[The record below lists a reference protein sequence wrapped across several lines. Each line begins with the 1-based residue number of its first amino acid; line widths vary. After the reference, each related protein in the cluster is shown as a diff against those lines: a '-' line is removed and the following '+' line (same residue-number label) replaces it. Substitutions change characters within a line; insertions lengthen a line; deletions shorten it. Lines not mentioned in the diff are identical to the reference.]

1 MEIYGRVRRAVRV
14 EGKSQRAVARE
25 YGLSRET
32 VRKMLEYAVPPG
44 YQRQQP
50 IKRPKLGPWLGV
62 IDAILNDDK
71 QRPAKQRHTSKRIF
85 ERLKEEHGFT
95 GGYTIVKDY
104 VRRATLRGQEVFIP
118 LVHPAGEAQVDFGE
132 ALVVVAGAEHKAHYL
147 AMDLPHSDDCFV
159 VAFPAETTE
168 AFLEGHVRAFA
179 YFGGVP
185 TRILYDNT
193 KIAVAKIL
201 GGEQRQRTRSFSEL
215 QSYYLF
221 ADKFGRPARGNDKGK
236 VEGLVGYARRNFM
249 VPIPRASSWEELNLH
264 LEADCRKRRERLL
277 RGHTETIGERFERD
291 RAALLPLPAAPY
303 EACEK
308 ISARVSSLS
317 LVRYRSN
324 DYSVPTE
331 YGHRQVWVNGY
342 VHEVVI
348 ACGSEV
354 IARHQ
359 RSYERETG
367 VPADRSSFVGWE
379 TVVFD
384 PLHYLALL
392 EQKTRALDQA
402 APLAGWQLPE
412 CFAELRR
419 LLEARLKKHGS
430 REYVQVL
437 RLLETFDIAE
447 VTELE
452 LLDRERRA
460 TERRIR
466 QAKFPVIKTMDSF
479 DFMAIPTLNKTLVL
493 ELARCEFL
501 ARRENVLLLGNS
513 GTGKTHIALALGLAA
528 CQRGHRV
535 RFTTTA
541 ALVSELIEA
550 RDEKKLL
557 RFQKQIASYELLIV
571 DELGFVPLS
580 KTGAELLFEMLSQR
594 YERGSTLIT
603 SNLPFQEW
611 TEVLGSERLTGALL
625 DRLTHHVH
633 ILEMNGDSYRLK
645 QSRRKRTPSA
655 ER

>member
-1 MEIYGRVRRAVRV
+1 VEIYGRVRRAVRV
-14 EGKSQRAVARE
+14 EGRSQRAVARE
-25 YGLSRET
+25 FGLSRET
-32 VRKMLEYAVPPG
+32 VRKMLRYAVPPG

-50 IKRPKLGPWLGV
+50 IKRPKLGPWLGI
-62 IDAILNDDK
+62 IDAILEDDK
-71 QRPAKQRHTSKRIF
+71 QRPVKQRHTAKRIF

-104 VRRATLRGQEVFIP
+104 VRTATLRAQEMFVP
-118 LVHPAGEAQVDFGE
+118 LTHPAGEAQVDFGE
-132 ALVVVAGAEHKAHYL
+132 ALVVIAGVEQKAHYL

-159 VAFPAETTE
+159 AAFPAETTD

-179 YFGGVP
+179 YLGGVP

-193 KIAVAKIL
+193 RIAVAKIL
-201 GGEQRQRTRSFSEL
+201 GGEERQRTRSFSEL

-264 LEADCRKRRERLL
+264 LEADCRKRRERRL
-277 RGHTETIGERFERD
+277 RGHSETIGERFERD

-331 YGHRQVWVNGY
+331 YGHRQVWVKGY

-348 ACGSEV
+348 ACASEV

-359 RSYERETG
+359 RSYEHE
-367 VPADRSSFVGWE
+367 A
-379 TVVFD
+379 VVFD

-412 CFAELRR
+412 CFTQLRR
-419 LLEARLKKHGS
+419 LLEARLRKHGS

-437 RLLETFDIAE
+437 RLLETFAIEEVTHAIEDALQLGTISFDAVRHLLLCRIERRPPRLDMENYPHLPLAQVRTTQAADYMTLLAE
-447 VTELE
+447 VC
-452 LLDRERRA
+452 A
-460 TERRIR
+460 
-466 QAKFPVIKTMDSF
+466 
-479 DFMAIPTLNKTLVL
+479 
-493 ELARCEFL
+493 
-501 ARRENVLLLGNS
+501 
-513 GTGKTHIALALGLAA
+513 
-528 CQRGHRV
+528 
-535 RFTTTA
+535 
-541 ALVSELIEA
+541 
-550 RDEKKLL
+550 
-557 RFQKQIASYELLIV
+557 
-571 DELGFVPLS
+571 
-580 KTGAELLFEMLSQR
+580 
-594 YERGSTLIT
+594 
-603 SNLPFQEW
+603 
-611 TEVLGSERLTGALL
+611 
-625 DRLTHHVH
+625 
-633 ILEMNGDSYRLK
+633 
-645 QSRRKRTPSA
+645 
-655 ER
+655 

>member
-1 MEIYGRVRRAVRV
+1 V
-14 EGKSQRAVARE
+14 
-25 YGLSRET
+25 
-32 VRKMLEYAVPPG
+32 
-44 YQRQQP
+44 
-50 IKRPKLGPWLGV
+50 
-62 IDAILNDDK
+62 
-71 QRPAKQRHTSKRIF
+71 KQRHTAKRIF
-85 ERLKEEHGFT
+85 ERLKEEHQFT

-104 VRRATLRGQEVFIP
+104 VRLAELHSREMFIP
-118 LVHPAGEAQVDFGE
+118 LTHAPGEAQADFGEAQV
-132 ALVVVAGAEHKAHYL
+132 VIAGVEQKAHYL

-201 GGEQRQRTRSFSEL
+201 GGEERKKTKAFSEL

-264 LEADCRKRRERLL
+264 LEADCRKRRERRL

-331 YGHRQVWVNGY
+331 YGHRQVWVKGY

-359 RSYERETG
+359 RSYERE
-367 VPADRSSFVGWE
+367 A
-379 TVVFD
+379 VVFD

-402 APLAGWQLPE
+402 APLACWQLPE
-412 CFAELRR
+412 CFAQLRR

-437 RLLETFDIAE
+437 RLVETFDIAE
-447 VTELE
+447 VTLAVEQALKLGTISFDAVRH
-452 LLDRERRA
+452 LLLCRIERRPPRLDMENYPHLPLA
-460 TERRIR
+460 HVRTT
-466 QAKFPVIKTMDSF
+466 QAADYM
-479 DFMAIPTLNKTLVL
+479 
-493 ELARCEFL
+493 
-501 ARRENVLLLGNS
+501 
-513 GTGKTHIALALGLAA
+513 
-528 CQRGHRV
+528 
-535 RFTTTA
+535 
-541 ALVSELIEA
+541 
-550 RDEKKLL
+550 
-557 RFQKQIASYELLIV
+557 
-571 DELGFVPLS
+571 
-580 KTGAELLFEMLSQR
+580 
-594 YERGSTLIT
+594 
-603 SNLPFQEW
+603 
-611 TEVLGSERLTGALL
+611 ALL
-625 DRLTHHVH
+625 V
-633 ILEMNGDSYRLK
+633 EVC
-645 QSRRKRTPSA
+645 A
-655 ER
+655 